1 MPVIFTHTQSHTH
14 THSNHPH
21 SPEHTH
27 VKHNTQLYNIKL
39 QQFILRANHV
49 NFNQH
54 ATDNHN
60 HAPLIHTASQQTDN
74 TLSHHKTDCAT
85 SISAM
90 PIQILFSLLSFMS
103 ARMYTLTLSNMNL
116 KIHLLPLCVTA
127 VHTALEM
134 TSERT

>member
-85 SISAM
+85 SIDNSR
-90 PIQILFSLLSFMS
+90 
-103 ARMYTLTLSNMNL
+103 RMRGNPCSSGPCSQLNCFVIFRIRGGREGGGGL
-116 KIHLLPLCVTA
+116 KIFV
-127 VHTALEM
+127 EK
-134 TSERT
+134 

>member
-74 TLSHHKTDCAT
+74 TLSSQDRLCNKYQCNAYSKHWITTLQGCKWQWRKKTG
-85 SISAM
+85 
-90 PIQILFSLLSFMS
+90 ILCIIFCLV
-103 ARMYTLTLSNMNL
+103 Y
-116 KIHLLPLCVTA
+116 
-127 VHTALEM
+127 
-134 TSERT
+134 

>member
-21 SPEHTH
+21 SPEHMH

-90 PIQILFSLLSFMS
+90 HIQNTGLPHYRDASGNGEKNKYSLYHILFSLLI
-103 ARMYTLTLSNMNL
+103 LN
-116 KIHLLPLCVTA
+116 
-127 VHTALEM
+127 
-134 TSERT
+134 

>member
-90 PIQILFSLLSFMS
+90 PIQNTGLPHYRDASGNGEKEKKTQVFSVSYS
-103 ARMYTLTLSNMNL
+103 
-116 KIHLLPLCVTA
+116 V
-127 VHTALEM
+127 
-134 TSERT
+134 